1 MVCNR
6 CGEPFNRNAHNA
18 CPYCGEPARI
28 IMKSSMILIASGGA
42 KTVYRSL
49 DDVPSRLKAR
59 LLESTSNRN
68 AATILIADRSGR
80 DEVAKVIRGLPR
92 PTRRRLAAL
101 MSANVKESKALR
113 LTVPRLIAFLG
124 IALSLVFTFLV
135 FFYGYS

>member
-1 MVCNR
+1 MACSR
-6 CGEPFNRNAHNA
+6 CGEPFNRNSHSA

-28 IMKSSMILIASGGA
+28 IMKSSMILIAAGGA

-49 DDVPSRLKAR
+49 DEVPSKLKAR

-80 DEVAKVIRGLPR
+80 DEVAKVIRALPR
-92 PTRRRLAAL
+92 PARRRLAAL
-101 MSANVKESKALR
+101 MNADISEPKSVR
-113 LTVPRLIAFLG
+113 LTLPRLIAFLG

-135 FFYGYS
+135 FVYGYR